1 MNGGHGAAAPLI
13 LLLIA
18 LIADALI
25 AGLPGLRRGLA
36 APMAG
41 FRAIASWFDARLNR
55 ARRGAGA
62 LRIRGALVALAIAT
76 LGWGLGALIEDAA
89 GALPA
94 GWVLTALT
102 LVCLLAQRAPID
114 HARRAARA
122 LLGTNLAAARAEVAA
137 LVRHDSAE
145 MDAHGVARA
154 VIEGLAARFAGGLL
168 GTVFWFL
175 LAGLPGLV
183 AYRAVTA
190 AADVLDRPTP
200 RHGAFGSVCA
210 RLDDALTLIP
220 ALLAGLCLS
229 LAALFAPGANAA
241 GALALW
247 GRDLGARGL
256 HGGFRS
262 EGAMAGALGLALG
275 GPRSWDGEARP
286 GGWIGDG
293 RARTEAADVRRAV
306 WLVMAAAVL
315 VFLAIAAALALVVS

>member
-1 MNGGHGAAAPLI
+1 MDGGHGAVTPLV

-25 AGLPGLRRGLA
+25 SGLPGLRQGLA

-41 FRAIASWFDARLNR
+41 FRAIALWFDAKLNR
-55 ARRGAGA
+55 ARRGGGA
-62 LRIRGALVALAIAT
+62 LRIRGALVALMIAA

-89 GALPA
+89 AALPA
-94 GWVLTALT
+94 SWVLVVLS
-102 LVCLLAQRAPID
+102 LLCLLAQRAPID

-137 LVRHDSAE
+137 LVRHDSAA

-154 VIEGLAARFAGGLL
+154 AIEGLAARFAGGLL

-183 AYRAVTA
+183 AYRAVAA
-190 AADVLDRPTP
+190 AADVLGRPTP

-220 ALLAGLCLS
+220 ALLAGFTLV

-241 GALALW
+241 SALALW

-256 HGGFRS
+256 SGGFRS

-293 RARTEAADVRRAV
+293 RARIEAADVRRAV
-306 WLVMAAAVL
+306 WLVMAAAVI
-315 VFLAIAAALALVVS
+315 VFLAVAAALALVAS